1 MRRNSLFLR
10 IYVSFILFLVM
21 PVVVLG
27 LVLRANLVRSYQ
39 QEVTDSRLANLEAV
53 RSRADGFLRDLRR
66 TALEL
71 SLNSA
76 LDTLDAMGSELS
88 STNVDHV
95 FAVLDVLKT
104 LSVAR
109 SASGRIHSLYLH
121 RYGPIGD
128 FTRRFRAVAAT
139 APQRVRVTRY
149 GYLSD
154 AKLDAIVR
162 IASDPPSA

>member
-1 MRRNSLFLR
+1 
-10 IYVSFILFLVM
+10 
-21 PVVVLG
+21 
-27 LVLRANLVRSYQ
+27 
-39 QEVTDSRLANLEAV
+39 VTDSRLANLEAV

-162 IASDPPSA
+162 IASGSAVRVPPRSSRGGAAEGLHVRFILSNTYSSSCTMEG